1 MKVSVIV
8 ADKTVVIDGAGYTNM
23 TSQSCWN
30 GVPAN
35 VHAYQYDSEKP
46 EMSEIEYTDG
56 TPHSP
61 CSLDDVQIFI
71 NAHSAEKQLIADN
84 EAAMFNTWERVRADR
99 DQLLR
104 DSDYT
109 QVEDSP
115 LTDEKKSEYLT
126 YRINLRN
133 LPADYSAE
141 QPKNITTYEG
151 DVILEAADGSKSV
164 IIPRPA

>member
-8 ADKTVVIDGAGYTNM
+8 ADKTVVVDGAGYTNM

-30 GVPAN
+30 SVPAN
-35 VHAYQYDSEKP
+35 VHAYQYDSEKAD
-46 EMSEIEYTDG
+46 MSEIEYTDG

-61 CSLDDVQIFI
+61 CALSDVQIFI
-71 NAHSAEKQLIADN
+71 DAHAAEKQLIADN
-84 EAAMFNTWERVRADR
+84 EAAMFNSWERVRADR

-115 LTDEKKSEYLT
+115 LTDEKKAEYLT

-141 QPKNITTYEG
+141 EPKTLPHMR
-151 DVILEAADGSKSV
+151 VM
-164 IIPRPA
+164 